1 MRTSSGLLA
10 ATFYAPG
17 DIRLEEIDRPEVRA
31 GEILLRVR
39 NCSTCG
45 TDVKISHSGHPN
57 MTPPQVMGHEIA
69 GEIADIGDGVH
80 GWSIGDRV
88 QVIAAI
94 PDGTC
99 EDCLAGR
106 QTICPHQL
114 SMGYQ
119 FPGGFAEYMIVP
131 REVLAVDGLNR
142 IPDGL
147 GFAEASLAE
156 PLACVLNGQELARVG
171 AGDTVVIV
179 GSGPIG
185 CLHVRLA
192 RARGAARIILI
203 DINADRLA
211 QASALVKPDL
221 TVVSSETDPVA
232 AVLDATGGRGADV
245 VITAAA
251 SGTAQ
256 EQGLRMLARRGRLSL
271 FGGLPKDAPTITV
284 DANLVHYRELTI
296 VGVNGSSP
304 AHNRTAL
311 ELIASGAVPVT
322 DLITHRLPLDRLLD
336 AIDIVARGDA
346 IKVTSCDG
354 LTFRNV
360 SVSWSGG
367 PKTENGAYGIYP
379 VMCTTR

>member
-1 MRTSSGLLA
+1 VKVAR
-10 ATFYAPG
+10 FYAPG
-17 DIRLEEIDRPEVRA
+17 DIRLEDMPEPTVSA
-31 GEILLRVR
+31 GEVKIRVK

-45 TDVKISHSGHPN
+45 TDVKISRSGHPN

-69 GEIADIGDGVH
+69 GVITEVGEGVDG
-80 GWSIGDRV
+80 WRAGDRV

-99 EDCLAGR
+99 PDCLAGR
-106 QTICPHQL
+106 QTVCPNQL

-119 FPGGFAEYMIVP
+119 FAGGFAEYMIVP

-142 IPDGL
+142 IPENL

-171 AGDTVVIV
+171 EGDVVVVV

-203 DINADRLA
+203 DLNAERLKEA
-211 QASALVKPDL
+211 ADLVRPDVAI
-221 TVVSSETDPVA
+221 TSEDVDPVA
-232 AVLDATGGRGADV
+232 AVLEATGGRGADV

-251 SGTAQ
+251 SGAAQ

-271 FGGLPKDAPTITV
+271 FGGLAKDKPTITV
-284 DANLVHYRELTI
+284 DSNLVHYRELTI

-304 AHNRTAL
+304 THNKMAL

-322 DLITHRLPLDRLLD
+322 DLITHHLPLTSVLE
-336 AIDIVARGDA
+336 AIEIVARGEA
-346 IKVTSCDG
+346 IKVTIE
-354 LTFRNV
+354 
-360 SVSWSGG
+360 
-367 PKTENGAYGIYP
+367 P
-379 VMCTTR
+379 